1 MPELKETNVTLRREL
16 GLFHATTV
24 GVGLILGA
32 GIYVLL
38 GEAAGYA
45 GNSVWLAFLISALVS
60 LFTGFSYAELSS
72 MFPKDAAEYAYTK
85 AALGK
90 MLAFFVGYFVI
101 LSAII
106 SSATVAAGF
115 AGYFGSLFGIQNLI
129 AIAIVVIIFFSIINM
144 LSVKGS
150 SWTNIVF
157 TLLEVFGLLLIT
169 VLGFFQ
175 WGEVSYIEM
184 PDGFLGVLK
193 GAALVFFAFVGFE
206 SVVKLSEECKNPRK
220 TIPRALLL
228 SILIT
233 TILYILVSVSAVTI
247 IDWQTLATSK
257 APLATA
263 AANVLGDKAFLVLSV
278 IALFSTANT
287 VLISLFAGSRA
298 LYGIGKSYI
307 LLKPFTKVHKKFRTP
322 HYAIIAV
329 MIFAILFA
337 LIEDIGLIAELTNF
351 TLFITFAVINTAVI
365 VLRYTMP
372 ERKRMFTIPLNIGKL
387 PIISVIGIISCLF
400 LLAQLTMGIILGGL
414 AMVMTGLLLY
424 LVVIVVERRGLN
436 QKQ

>member
-1 MPELKETNVTLRREL
+1 M
-16 GLFHATTV
+16 
-24 GVGLILGA
+24 
-32 GIYVLL
+32 
-38 GEAAGYA
+38 
-45 GNSVWLAFLISALVS
+45 
-60 LFTGFSYAELSS
+60 
-72 MFPKDAAEYAYTK
+72 
-85 AALGK
+85 
-90 MLAFFVGYFVI
+90 
-101 LSAII
+101 
-106 SSATVAAGF
+106 
-115 AGYFGSLFGIQNLI
+115 
-129 AIAIVVIIFFSIINM
+129 
-144 LSVKGS
+144 
-150 SWTNIVF
+150 
-157 TLLEVFGLLLIT
+157 
-169 VLGFFQ
+169 
-175 WGEVSYIEM
+175 GEVSYIEM

>member
-1 MPELKETNVTLRREL
+1 
-16 GLFHATTV
+16 
-24 GVGLILGA
+24 
-32 GIYVLL
+32 
-38 GEAAGYA
+38 
-45 GNSVWLAFLISALVS
+45 
-60 LFTGFSYAELSS
+60 S

-90 MLAFFVGYFVI
+90 MLAFFIGYFVI

-115 AGYFGSLFGIQNLI
+115 AGYFSALFGIQNLV
-129 AIAIVVIIFFSIINM
+129 AIAIVVIIFFSIINI

-150 SWTNIVF
+150 SWTNIAF
-157 TLLEVFGLLLIT
+157 TLMEVFGLLLIT
-169 VLGFFQ
+169 VLGFMN
-175 WGEVSYIEM
+175 WGDVSYIEM

-233 TILYILVSVSAVTI
+233 TILYILVAVSAVTI
-247 IDWQTLATSK
+247 LDWQMLATSK

-263 AANVLGDKAFLVLSV
+263 AANVLGDKAFLLLSV

-287 VLISLFAGSRA
+287 VLISLLAGSRA
-298 LYGIGKSYI
+298 LYGIGKSYL
-307 LLKPFTKVHKKFRTP
+307 LLKPFTRVHKKFRTP
-322 HYAIIAV
+322 HFAIIAV
-329 MIFAILFA
+329 MLFSILFA

-372 ERKRMFTIPLNIGKL
+372 ERKRAFTMPINIGKL
-387 PIISVIGIISCLF
+387 PLISVIGIISCLF

-414 AMVMTGLLLY
+414 ALAMTGLLLY
-424 LVVIVVERRGLN
+424 LVVIAVEHKGLN
-436 QKQ
+436 QK

>member
-175 WGEVSYIEM
+175 WER
-184 PDGFLGVLK
+184 FLILRCRMD
-193 GAALVFFAFVGFE
+193 FWAF
-206 SVVKLSEECKNPRK
+206 
-220 TIPRALLL
+220 
-228 SILIT
+228 
-233 TILYILVSVSAVTI
+233 
-247 IDWQTLATSK
+247 
-257 APLATA
+257 
-263 AANVLGDKAFLVLSV
+263 
-278 IALFSTANT
+278 
-287 VLISLFAGSRA
+287 
-298 LYGIGKSYI
+298 
-307 LLKPFTKVHKKFRTP
+307 
-322 HYAIIAV
+322 
-329 MIFAILFA
+329 
-337 LIEDIGLIAELTNF
+337 
-351 TLFITFAVINTAVI
+351 
-365 VLRYTMP
+365 
-372 ERKRMFTIPLNIGKL
+372 
-387 PIISVIGIISCLF
+387 
-400 LLAQLTMGIILGGL
+400 
-414 AMVMTGLLLY
+414 
-424 LVVIVVERRGLN
+424 
-436 QKQ
+436 